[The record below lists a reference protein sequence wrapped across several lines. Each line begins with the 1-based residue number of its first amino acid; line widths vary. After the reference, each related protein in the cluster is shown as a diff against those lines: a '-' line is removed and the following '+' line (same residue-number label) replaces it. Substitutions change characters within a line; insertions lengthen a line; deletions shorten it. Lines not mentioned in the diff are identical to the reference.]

1 MSSPPIV
8 IKFTGD
14 AKDLE
19 KTVSGLT
26 SGLTGMASK
35 LKTSWDSVGAPLA
48 VLTTGLGIAKG
59 VWEQTGAVALEY
71 NKQIIDFSRNTGL
84 ASEEASRLVHATGEV
99 GIQLSTVTSAF
110 KQAHKEGIEVN
121 IDSLARLADTYLSL
135 EPGIQRTKFLLNTFG
150 SAGMEM
156 GKLLELG
163 GQGVRDLAAA
173 TAEGMVITEESI
185 LATKQYEASLKEFNG
200 QVQELKVSI
209 GNELLPVMSK
219 MLVGLSKSSEIRE
232 EANRLMSEGI
242 ARNREEAMT
251 MAAAT
256 IHAAEAE
263 KTMADATYDAS
274 NAISVNTDAV
284 EENKEALKKA
294 KEAIKEYED
303 RMKEMSRA
311 NLESE
316 RFMQS
321 YADFQDSYADRHVDA
336 TDKIAEAEEKLRRV
350 MAKDY
355 GKGPNAAENR
365 KNAISDAKDALNEAK
380 EGIQELEAE
389 WHEKTQ
395 RMIYDMVLAKLSVDG
410 LTDAEFKAAQQIAV
424 TMGIRTQAEAD
435 QAIAMMDQAN
445 AIVAG
450 VQVQEDVMREKA
462 AMDAE
467 LLELE
472 NAKAQ
477 AAGETTAV
485 TVDGAG
491 QAVDAVSAITQAT
504 EREIGAQVILQ
515 GELKRSAALYAQMAA
530 MSRGIRAPT
539 TTGGGGG
546 SMLRDGG
553 GHGIAGTP
561 YMIGTGAQP
570 EMFVPQTNGT
580 FIPNADKMKG
590 DTIYNIVVNNPKAVT
605 AENSLRAELVRL
617 SYGM

>member
-84 ASEEASRLVHATGEV
+84 ASEEASRLTQAADSV
-99 GIQLSTVTSAF
+99 GIKINDLTSSLRNA
-110 KQAHKEGIEVN
+110 QKEGVEVN
-121 IDSLARLADTYLSL
+121 IEGISKLADEYLSL
-135 EPGIQRTKFLLNTFG
+135 QPGVERTQFLLEKFG
-150 SAGMEM
+150 RSGMEM

-173 TAEGMVITEESI
+173 TADGMIITEESI
-185 LATKQYEASLKEFNG
+185 LATKQYEKALKDFDG

-209 GNELLPVMSK
+209 GNDLLPAMTK
-219 MLVGLSKSSEIRE
+219 MLVGLSKSSEIRA
-232 EANRLMSEGI
+232 EANRLMTEGI
-242 ARNREEAMT
+242 ARNREEAMA
-251 MAAAT
+251 MAAET

-263 KTMADATYDAS
+263 KTMAAATYEATAAVDENTSVLSDNKAALREAS
-274 NAISVNTDAV
+274 D
-284 EENKEALKKA
+284 
-294 KEAIKEYED
+294 AIKAYEE
-303 RMKEMSRA
+303 RMREMSRA

-321 YADFQDSYADRHVDA
+321 YADFQSSYADKHAQEAKKLQDA
-336 TDKIAEAEEKLRRV
+336 IAEGDKEAI
-350 MAKDY
+350 AK
-355 GKGPNAAENR
+355 AR
-365 KNAISDAKDALNEAK
+365 
-380 EGIQELEAE
+380 EGIQELEAQ
-389 WHEKTQ
+389 WHESTQ
-395 RMIYDMVLAKLSVDG
+395 RMIYDMVMAKLSVDG
-410 LTDAEFKAAQQIAV
+410 LTDAEFKAAQQLAV

-435 QAIAMMDQAN
+435 QAMEMMDKAN

-450 VQVQEDVMREKA
+450 IQMQEDVAREKA

-467 LLELE
+467 LLALE
-472 NAKAQ
+472 EAKKQ

-491 QAVDAVSAITQAT
+491 QAVDAVSAVTQAT